1 MALILEFFSCEK
13 VSLSVSEAT
22 SQLIVALRVLCAID
36 VPIKRHCG
44 HAVRTSVS
52 VTGHAV
58 RTSVSVTS
66 HAVKTSVSV
75 TSHAV
80 RTSVSVTSHAVGT
93 SVSVTSHAVGTS
105 VSVTNQSC
113 IENQSSVEI
122 PHADMDQS
130 CTHPAAVVEPCSA
143 GDSLHELSLAVTAL
157 ATCGDGTCRL
167 R

>member
-44 HAVRTSVS
+44 HAVRTSLS
-52 VTGHAV
+52 VTSHAV
-58 RTSVSVTS
+58 RTAVSVTS
-66 HAVKTSVSV
+66 HAVRTSVSV

-93 SVSVTSHAVGTS
+93 SVSVT
-105 VSVTNQSC
+105 NQSC
-113 IENQSSVEI
+113 SENQSSVEI
-122 PHADMDQS
+122 PHTDMDQS
-130 CTHPAAVVEPCSA
+130 CTHQAAVVEPCSA
-143 GDSLHELSLAVTAL
+143 GDGLHELSLVVTAL